1 MYQGIILKKGDILIT
16 SKITKIVPDDYTDP
30 DLELV
35 NPYILLK
42 SIADNIYMKPYISDY
57 SNQTIFSF
65 RSDDIL
71 TMFSPKE
78 RLIDEY
84 KKLTGVLEQ
93 LELDVTNL
101 EEGE

>member
-1 MYQGIILKKGDILIT
+1 MFQGIILKKGDILIT

-42 SIADNIYMKPYISDY
+42 SIADNIYMKPYISEY

>member
-42 SIADNIYMKPYISDY
+42 YIADNIYMKPYISEY

-84 KKLTGVLEQ
+84 KKLTGLGEQ
-93 LELDVTNL
+93 LELDVDNL

>member
-1 MYQGIILKKGDILIT
+1 MFQGIILKKGDILIT

-35 NPYILLK
+35 NPYIVLK
-42 SIADNIYMKPYISDY
+42 SIADNIYMKPYISEY

-84 KKLTGVLEQ
+84 KKLTGVDEQ

>member
-1 MYQGIILKKGDILIT
+1 MFQGIILKKGDILIT

-42 SIADNIYMKPYISDY
+42 SIADNIYMKPYISEY

-93 LELDVTNL
+93 LELDVDNL

>member
-42 SIADNIYMKPYISDY
+42 SIADNIYMKPYISEY

-84 KKLTGVLEQ
+84 KKLTGLGEQ

>member
-42 SIADNIYMKPYISDY
+42 SIADNIYMKPYISEY

>member
-1 MYQGIILKKGDILIT
+1 MFQGIILKKGDILIT

-42 SIADNIYMKPYISDY
+42 SIADNIYMKPYISEY

-84 KKLTGVLEQ
+84 KKLTGFGEQ

>member
-1 MYQGIILKKGDILIT
+1 MFQGIILKKGDILIT

-30 DLELV
+30 DLELE

-42 SIADNIYMKPYISDY
+42 SIADNIYMKPYISEY
-57 SNQTIFSF
+57 SNQIIFSF

-84 KKLTGVLEQ
+84 KKLTGADEQ

>member
-1 MYQGIILKKGDILIT
+1 MFQGIILKKGDILIT

-42 SIADNIYMKPYISDY
+42 SIADNIYMKPYISEY

-93 LELDVTNL
+93 LELDVTNI

>member
-42 SIADNIYMKPYISDY
+42 SIADNIYMKPYISEY

-84 KKLTGVLEQ
+84 KKLTGVDEQ

>member
-1 MYQGIILKKGDILIT
+1 MFQGIILKKGDILIT

-30 DLELV
+30 DLELE

-42 SIADNIYMKPYISDY
+42 SIADSIYMKPYISEY

-78 RLIDEY
+78 RLINEY
-84 KKLTGVLEQ
+84 KKLIGLVEQ
-93 LELDVTNL
+93 LELDVDNL

>member
-1 MYQGIILKKGDILIT
+1 MFQGIILKKGDILIT

-42 SIADNIYMKPYISDY
+42 SIADSIYMKPYISEY

-84 KKLTGVLEQ
+84 KKLTGLGEQ

>member
-1 MYQGIILKKGDILIT
+1 MFQGIILKKGDILIT

-42 SIADNIYMKPYISDY
+42 SIADNIYMKPYISEY

-84 KKLTGVLEQ
+84 RKLTGVLEQ

>member
-42 SIADNIYMKPYISDY
+42 SIADNIYMKPYISEY

-84 KKLTGVLEQ
+84 KKLTGLVEQ
-93 LELDVTNL
+93 LEFDVDNL

>member
-1 MYQGIILKKGDILIT
+1 MFQGIILKKGDILIT

-30 DLELV
+30 DLELE

-42 SIADNIYMKPYISDY
+42 SIADSIYMKPYISEY

-78 RLIDEY
+78 RLINEY
-84 KKLTGVLEQ
+84 KKLIGLVEQ

>member
-1 MYQGIILKKGDILIT
+1 MFQGIILKKGDILIT

-42 SIADNIYMKPYISDY
+42 SIADNIYMKPYISEY

-84 KKLTGVLEQ
+84 KKLNGLVEQ

>member
-1 MYQGIILKKGDILIT
+1 MFQGIILKKGDILIT

>member
-1 MYQGIILKKGDILIT
+1 
-16 SKITKIVPDDYTDP
+16 
-30 DLELV
+30 
-35 NPYILLK
+35 
-42 SIADNIYMKPYISDY
+42 MKPYISEY

-84 KKLTGVLEQ
+84 KKLNGLVEQ
-93 LELDVTNL
+93 LEPDVASL

>member
-1 MYQGIILKKGDILIT
+1 MFQGIILKKGDILIT

-42 SIADNIYMKPYISDY
+42 SIADNIYMKPYISEY

-84 KKLTGVLEQ
+84 RKLTGVLEQ
-93 LELDVTNL
+93 LELDVTNI